1 MTRAVLQFWKVAL
14 WLGLFAFTCVAS
26 WAHAQQATDNTFT
39 GKSWRID
46 NQGLGLSRRGFEAAA
61 RSDWH
66 THDGAQ
72 LIVAQEGGMRYQ
84 VQGQPMGTLSEHQSA
99 YLPNGVAHW
108 HGAPPNQQAVQIS
121 ITFGS
126 GIKWMEKVSEA
137 QYDGKAPR

>member
-1 MTRAVLQFWKVAL
+1 MVGAVRRWWKPVL
-14 WLGLFAFTCVAS
+14 WLALFAFTCIAS
-26 WAHAQQATDNTFT
+26 WAHAQQPAEDTFT

-46 NQGLGLSRRGFEAAA
+46 NQGLGLSRRGFEPAA

-84 VQGQPMGTLSEHQSA
+84 VQGQPMGALAEHQSA
-99 YLPNGVAHW
+99 YLPGSVAHW
-108 HGAPPNQQAVQIS
+108 HGALPSAQAVQIS

-126 GIKWMEKVSEA
+126 GIKWMEKVSDA
-137 QYDGKAPR
+137 QYNGKAPR